1 MTGEDQPI
9 LCARESA
16 TAVVVVRAFADGS
29 DTGSSR
35 PHVAPVDTS
44 CRGRAPL
51 GQQLPH
57 RISKTGGRGC
67 SATKRPVPAPQPD
80 DARGVTNS

>member
-9 LCARESA
+9 LCALESA

-35 PHVAPVDTS
+35 SRVAPVDTT

-51 GQQLPH
+51 GKQLPH
-57 RISKTGGRGC
+57 RISKTDDRGC
-67 SATKRPVPAPQPD
+67 SATRRPVPAPQPD
-80 DARGVTNS
+80 NARGVTNS